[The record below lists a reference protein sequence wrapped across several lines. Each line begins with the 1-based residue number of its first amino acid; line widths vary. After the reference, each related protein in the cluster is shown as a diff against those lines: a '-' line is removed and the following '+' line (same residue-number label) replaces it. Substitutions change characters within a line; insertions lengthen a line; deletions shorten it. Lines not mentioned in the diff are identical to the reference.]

1 MPPAFVSIP
10 DASRFT
16 LANARV
22 PLCLLDPV
30 PDGLADGGDGLALV
44 DIDIDEGRIAA
55 IRPSG
60 AAEGFDAAGSTIC
73 DLDGGQVWA
82 CFVDLHT
89 HIDKGHISPRA
100 ANPDG
105 SRAGAI
111 AAVDGDTRANWTA
124 ADIARRMDFSLR
136 CAYAHGAAAI
146 RTHIDS
152 YPPQHAISWP
162 VLPEIRAEWAGR
174 IDLQISALVTIPHYE
189 DAAFAIEL
197 ADTVAASGGILGA
210 VTTNQP
216 VTDALLDRVFTL
228 AADRG
233 LDLDFHVDETGD
245 PDAATLAMIA
255 EAALRNRFGGRS
267 GGPSGSRVVVGHCCA
282 IAQQAEDRIDR
293 VLDLVAEAG
302 LHVVS
307 LPMCNMYL
315 QDRGDGRTPRW
326 RGVTLMHEMKARG
339 IPVSIGSDNTRD
351 PFYAYG
357 DLDGLEVFTQAA
369 RIAHLDHPVG
379 DWPQAVTRTP
389 ADTMRLPDTGRIKVG
404 GPADLVLFRARY
416 YSELLSR
423 PQADRAVLRQGRAID
438 TTLPD
443 YRELDDLFLGA

>member
-1 MPPAFVSIP
+1 MPPAFISVP
-10 DASRFT
+10 DAPRFT

-22 PLCLLDPV
+22 PLCLLDPA
-30 PDGLADGGDGLALV
+30 PGGLVDGGDGLALA
-44 DIDIDEGRIAA
+44 DIDIADGRIVA
-55 IRPSG
+55 IRP
-60 AAEGFDAAGSTIC
+60 AGGSAVAGLPQC
-73 DLDGGQVWA
+73 DLDGGQAWA
-82 CFVDLHT
+82 CFVDPHT
-89 HIDKGHISPRA
+89 HIDKGHIWPRA

-111 AAVDGDTRANWTA
+111 AAVDEDTRANWTA
-124 ADIARRMDFSLR
+124 ADVARRMDFSLR
-136 CAYAHGAAAI
+136 CAYAHGVAAI

-152 YPPQHAISWP
+152 YPPQHAVTWP

-174 IDLQISALVTIPHYE
+174 IDLQFSALVTIPLYE
-189 DAAFAIEL
+189 DEAFAAEL
-197 ADTVAASGGILGA
+197 ADTVAASGGVLGA

-216 VTDALLDRVFTL
+216 VTDALLDRVFEL

-255 EAALRNRFGGRS
+255 EATLRNRFGKRS
-267 GGPSGSRVVVGHCCA
+267 GSRSAGRVVVGHCCA
-282 IAQQAEDRIDR
+282 VAQQPGDRVDR

-326 RGVTLMHEMKARG
+326 RGVTLLHEMKARG
-339 IPVSIGSDNTRD
+339 ISVSIGSDNTRD
-351 PFYAYG
+351 PFHAYG

-369 RIAHLDHPVG
+369 KIAHLDHPVG

-389 ADTMRLPDTGRIKVG
+389 ADAMGLADAGRVRVG
-404 GPADLVLFRARY
+404 GPADLVLFRARF

-423 PQADRAVLRQGRAID
+423 PQTDRVVLRQGRAID

-443 YRELDDLFLGA
+443 YRELDDLFFDC